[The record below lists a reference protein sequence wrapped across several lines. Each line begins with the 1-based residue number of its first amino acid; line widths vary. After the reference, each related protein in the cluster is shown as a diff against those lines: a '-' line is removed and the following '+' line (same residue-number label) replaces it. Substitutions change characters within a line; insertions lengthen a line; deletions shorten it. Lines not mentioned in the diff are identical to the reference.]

1 MGRLQPCGCGYPL
14 SPSLPIYLGPER
26 EFNTEP
32 SRSATSGGP
41 AQHSPTLLPR
51 HLSTLHRSP
60 PTCGS
65 SPFGKDLGVGSRWW
79 ASFSFCWSRA
89 LFPRVSSWHV
99 TRKSISKQAGPPG
112 LTIRP
117 SGAGLPTVPACL
129 AGEVCQAHTMGPH
142 LALGPCP
149 NVFFKVIRVP
159 AGVETGTDVP
169 ARGNGLISCRPFHTR
184 PRPPYPPS
192 ECFSM

>member
-1 MGRLQPCGCGYPL
+1 MERSRVRSWAGYSRAGVVTLSLPPSLYTLDPKGNSTQSRAAARRRAGRLSIHPRFCHGTCLHYIPL
-14 SPSLPIYLGPER
+14 
-26 EFNTEP
+26 
-32 SRSATSGGP
+32 
-41 AQHSPTLLPR
+41 
-51 HLSTLHRSP
+51 P

-149 NVFFKVIRVP
+149 NVFSRLLEYLP
-159 AGVETGTDVP
+159 ALKRAQTSPHGATG
-169 ARGNGLISCRPFHTR
+169 
-184 PRPPYPPS
+184 
-192 ECFSM
+192 